1 MDSNGK
7 EFFHALSPEVLPE
20 STFTLK
26 CDYVDSSMT
35 SNVCLCQI
43 ANDAVYGKG
52 FTPAQK
58 DDARR
63 RTAIFG
69 HPIELI
75 NVVDNEQESLGAYM
89 FNIDRYATKNMG
101 YDIKQY
107 PNMLC
112 IEGESNSDV
121 GSSAFFSYSN
131 PQSSGNQFPNEI
143 AYHNEGWRVVYPSIN
158 EDAWNFAP
166 VKRLVDF
173 VSDASDDDF
182 KDSFEQYF
190 NKDSILRYYL
200 FDMFIGENISP
211 FKW

>member
-1 MDSNGK
+1 
-7 EFFHALSPEVLPE
+7 
-20 STFTLK
+20 
-26 CDYVDSSMT
+26 MT

-58 DDARR
+58 DNADR
-63 RTAIFG
+63 RTAIYG
-69 HPIELI
+69 HAIELI
-75 NVVDNEQESLGAYM
+75 NVVDNKQESLGAYM

-101 YDIKQY
+101 YDIKAY

-131 PQSSGNQFPNEI
+131 PQSSGSQFPNEI
-143 AYHNEGWRVVYPSIN
+143 AYHNEGWRVVYPTIN

-173 VSDASDDDF
+173 VDLSSDDDF

-200 FDMFIGENISP
+200 FDMFIGETYISL
-211 FKW
+211 